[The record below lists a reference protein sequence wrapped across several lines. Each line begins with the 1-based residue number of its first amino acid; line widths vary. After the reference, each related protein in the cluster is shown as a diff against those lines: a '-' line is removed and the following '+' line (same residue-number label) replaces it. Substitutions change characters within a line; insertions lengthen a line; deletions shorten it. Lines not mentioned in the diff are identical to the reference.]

1 MTVRRAKISSLT
13 LALLFAAALAFAC
26 ISTPRCKAQSPDGP
40 MAPRPDVTI
49 QKAPAQSPVKVE
61 VTLINIP
68 VAIHNNKGEMIHN
81 LDVKDFQV
89 TDNGIP
95 QQITHFD
102 LGSDP
107 ISLVILAENSSR
119 IAPLLPELRKTG
131 ILFTQT
137 VLGPRGEAAVV
148 SFNEGIDK
156 LQDFTS
162 NHEEIE
168 STIAQIPAGTSGAKL
183 FDAMA
188 VSVEMLTGRPPRAAD
203 IPTTRRIL
211 MILAEAVDV
220 GSSTKLSEVL
230 RQAQLANITIYCVG
244 LSTTRSMAESKSQG
258 DDRQRTHPPGTM
270 GLPGPPG
277 SIHTP
282 DQDDSMSGVDLT
294 GLAKIAV
301 QQGENQVR
309 DHPLQIAAA
318 ATGGI
323 HLNTF
328 KDQSIEKAIDQI
340 GGELHS
346 QYNISYSPTDA
357 TVSGYHQI
365 KITLDGKQLKDLTVR
380 ARPGYY
386 LP

>member
-1 MTVRRAKISSLT
+1 MTARRARIAPIVFSLS
-13 LALLFAAALAFAC
+13 AAVTLAFAVFA
-26 ISTPRCKAQSPDGP
+26 TPPCNAQSPDGP
-40 MAPRPDVTI
+40 MAPRPDVI
-49 QKAPAQSPVKVE
+49 VQKSPTQSPVKVQ
-61 VTLINIP
+61 VTLINTP
-68 VAIHNNKGEMIHN
+68 AAVYNSKGEMVHN
-81 LDVKDFQV
+81 LDAKDFQV

-107 ISLVILAENSSR
+107 ISMVILVENSSR
-119 IAPLLPELRKTG
+119 IAPLLAELRKTG

-148 SFNEGIDK
+148 TFNDGIDK
-156 LQDFTS
+156 LQEFTTS
-162 NHEEIE
+162 HDEIE
-168 STIAQIPAGTSGAKL
+168 STIAQIPIGTAGAKL
-183 FDAMA
+183 YDAMA
-188 VSVEMLTGRPPRAAD
+188 VSVEMLTGRPLKAAD

-230 RQAQLANITIYCVG
+230 RQAQLANITIYSVG
-244 LSTTRSMAESKSQG
+244 LSTTRSAIDSKPEG
-258 DDRQRTHPPGTM
+258 DTRLRTHPTGTM

-282 DQDDSMSGVDLT
+282 DTDDAMSGVDLT
-294 GLAKIAV
+294 GAAKIAI
-301 QQGENQVR
+301 QQGKNQVR
-309 DHPLQIAAA
+309 DQPLKAAAA
-318 ATGGI
+318 ATGGL
-323 HLNTF
+323 HLDTYS
-328 KDQSIEKAIDQI
+328 DQSIQKAIDQI

-346 QYNISYSPTDA
+346 QYNISYAPTDA
-357 TVSGYHQI
+357 TASGYHQI
-365 KITLDGKQLKDLTVR
+365 KITLDGKQAKDLTVR